1 MITRAIYKELQE
13 WKNEKNR
20 KPLLIRGA
28 RQVGKSYIV
37 EVFGNSEFSNLIV
50 LNFERNPEYKDIF
63 SSLDPIDIIERIGLF
78 TGKKITK
85 GKTLIFFDEIQEC
98 TQAIISLRYF
108 YEEMPNLHIIGA
120 GSLLEFA
127 IKDDGFKMPVGRI
140 QYLYMYPL
148 SFSEFVYAFGEDT
161 LQKYILKY
169 ENLSLI
175 QDGLHKKLIELV
187 RKYFVIGGMPAVV
200 NEYINSRDIYKCQ
213 KIQRSIIDTYTDDFS
228 KYSGHSKVQYIKKVF
243 YASAAMVGQKF
254 VYAKV
259 DKHIKSRELK
269 ESLELLETAGIVTRI
284 KRTSGSGLPLEAN
297 VKSNF
302 FKILFL
308 DIGLLHNISGIQGE
322 SIVADDIATI
332 FNGAV
337 AEQFT
342 GQEILVSQNNYKKPS
357 LYYWA
362 REAKNSNAE
371 LDYLIE
377 FHGKIIP
384 LEVKAGISGRLK
396 SMTMFMEKYNSKI
409 GLKVSQAP
417 YSVKNNITSLP
428 FYGIGAYYKNKPQ

>member
-37 EVFGNSEFSNLIV
+37 EVFGNNEFSNLIV

-63 SSLDPIDIIERIGLF
+63 SSLDPLDIIERIGLF

-85 GKTLIFFDEIQEC
+85 EKTLIFFDEIQEC
-98 TQAIISLRYF
+98 MQAIISLRYF
-108 YEEMPNLHIIGA
+108 YEEMPDLHIIGA

-127 IKDDGFKMPVGRI
+127 IKDDSFKMPVGRI
-140 QYLYMYPL
+140 QYLYMHPL
-148 SFSEFVYAFGEDT
+148 SFSEFIFAFGEEA

-169 ENLSLI
+169 DNLQLI
-175 QDGLHKKLIELV
+175 QDSLHKKLIELV

-200 NEYINSRDIYKCQ
+200 NEYINSRDIFKCQ
-213 KIQRSIIDTYTDDFS
+213 KIQRSIIDTYTDDFI
-228 KYSGHSKVQYIKKVF
+228 KYSGRSKLQNITKVF
-243 YASAAMVGQKF
+243 YASAGMVGQKF

-269 ESLELLETAGIVTRI
+269 ESLELLETAGIITRI
-284 KRTSGSGLPLEAN
+284 KRTSGSGLPMEAN
-297 VKSNF
+297 AKLNF
-302 FKILFL
+302 FKVLFL
-308 DIGLLHNISGIQGE
+308 DIGLLHNINGIQGE
-322 SIVADDIATI
+322 SINATDIATI
-332 FNGAV
+332 FNGIV

-342 GQEILVSQNNYKKPS
+342 GQEILISQNNYTKPS

-377 FHGKIIP
+377 FRGNIIP
-384 LEVKAGISGRLK
+384 LEVKSGVSGRLK

-409 GLKVSQAP
+409 GLKVSQAT
-417 YSVKNNITSLP
+417 YSVKNDIISIP
-428 FYGIGAYYKNKPQ
+428 FYGIEAFYKSK